1 MARNHNLSGRCIAL
15 ADDHPIVRS
24 ALIAALSGLGPDVRF
39 IEAHDAPST
48 LALVDAN
55 PDLDLLL
62 MDLNMPGVQ
71 GIDIA
76 REIRALAPALPL
88 AIVTAEDDADVVSDL
103 LDLGVCGFIPKT
115 DSPNVIVSAVR
126 LMLDGGIYVPPRLLK
141 LGNAPGKGI
150 NGVAAKLGLTERQLE
165 VVRLLARG
173 QSNKAIA
180 RQLGVTEGTI
190 KVHLLGVFRA
200 LNVRNRT
207 AAVISAQRFLD

>member
-1 MARNHNLSGRCIAL
+1 
-15 ADDHPIVRS
+15 
-24 ALIAALSGLGPDVRF
+24 
-39 IEAHDAPST
+39 
-48 LALVDAN
+48 
-55 PDLDLLL
+55 
-62 MDLNMPGVQ
+62 MDQN
-71 GIDIA
+71 
-76 REIRALAPALPL
+76 LPL

-103 LDLGVCGFIPKT
+103 LGLGVCGFIPKT

-141 LGNAPGKGI
+141 LGSAPGKGV
-150 NGVAAKLGLTERQLE
+150 NGAAAKLGLTERQLE

-180 RQLGVTEGTI
+180 RQLGVTEGTV
-190 KVHLLGVFRA
+190 KVHLLGVFRT

>member
-1 MARNHNLSGRCIAL
+1 MTGNQDLNGRCIGL

-24 ALIAALSGLGPDVRF
+24 ALIAALRGLGPEVRF
-39 IEAHDAPST
+39 VEAHDAPST

-62 MDLNMPGVQ
+62 MDLHMPGVQ
-71 GIDIA
+71 GLDIA
-76 REIRALAPALPL
+76 REIRALAPAVPL
-88 AIVTAEDDADVVSDL
+88 AIVTAEDDATVVAAL
-103 LDLGVCGFIPKT
+103 LGLGICGFIPKT
-115 DSPNVIVSAVR
+115 DSPNIIVSAVR

-141 LGNAPGKGI
+141 LDGVAAKGTSRA
-150 NGVAAKLGLTERQLE
+150 AAKLGLTERQLE
-165 VVRLLARG
+165 VVRLLACG

-207 AAVISAQRFLD
+207 AAVVSAQRFLD

>member
-1 MARNHNLSGRCIAL
+1 MAGKQNLNGSCIAL

-24 ALIAALSGLGPDVRF
+24 ALIAALSGLGPEVRF
-39 IEAHDAPST
+39 VEAHDAPST

-62 MDLNMPGVQ
+62 MDLNMPGVH
-71 GIDIA
+71 GIDMA

-88 AIVTAEDDADVVSDL
+88 AIVTAEDDASVVAAL
-103 LDLGVCGFIPKT
+103 LGLGVCGFIPKT
-115 DSPNVIVSAVR
+115 DSPKVMLSAVR

-141 LGNAPGKGI
+141 LDGAAVKVVG
-150 NGVAAKLGLTERQLE
+150 GVAAKLGLTERQLE

-180 RQLGVTEGTI
+180 RQLGVAEGTV